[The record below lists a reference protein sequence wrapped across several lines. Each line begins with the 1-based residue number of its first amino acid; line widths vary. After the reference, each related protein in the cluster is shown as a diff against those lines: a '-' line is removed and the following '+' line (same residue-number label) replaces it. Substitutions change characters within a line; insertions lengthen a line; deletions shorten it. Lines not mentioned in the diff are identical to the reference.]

1 MLASIFTQLHIQ
13 KNQNTFVATILLLS
27 LVYSTGILYNAS
39 NSMNVETTE
48 ASLSKAGITQWL
60 FTLPVQ
66 KEV

>member
-13 KNQNTFVATILLLS
+13 KNPFVATILLLS
-27 LVYSTGILYNAS
+27 LVYSTGILYNVS
-39 NSMNVETTE
+39 NSVNVETTE
-48 ASLSKAGITQWL
+48 TSLSKVGMTQWL